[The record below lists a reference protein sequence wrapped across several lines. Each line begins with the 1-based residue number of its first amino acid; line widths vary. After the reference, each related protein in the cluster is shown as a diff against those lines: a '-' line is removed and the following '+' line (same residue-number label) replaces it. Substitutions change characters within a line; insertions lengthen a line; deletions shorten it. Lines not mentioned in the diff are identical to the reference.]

1 MVKTLIVSFGL
12 LGITGFNPVCAQKSK
27 QSTSHSSKSEV
38 KFLDEIFL
46 DLPALPTEKI
56 AKVSEPVIEVRKN
69 ERTSISSI
77 ESLSQLQFKYAILLD
92 AEVEQIQNIEL
103 FQNIEYW
110 FGTRYRYGGTTK
122 DGIDCSAFVQ
132 TLMSSCY
139 KVGVPR
145 TAQEQYD
152 ATLPISRD
160 ELKEGDLIF
169 FNTRGGVSHVG
180 MYLQNNKFVHASTSE
195 GVTITSLDD
204 SYWSKRIVGYGR
216 YTKRERDML
225 AMLN

>member
-12 LGITGFNPVCAQKSK
+12 LGIAGLSPVSAQKSK
-27 QSTSHSSKSEV
+27 QSTSRSSKSEV
-38 KFLDEIFL
+38 KFLNDILFE
-46 DLPALPTEKI
+46 LPAPPSEKI
-56 AKVSEPVIEVRKN
+56 AKVSESATEYRRSENIAL
-69 ERTSISSI
+69 SSI
-77 ESLSQLQFKYAILLD
+77 ESLSELQFKYAILLD
-92 AEVEQIQNIEL
+92 AEVEQIQNVGL
-103 FQNIEYW
+103 FQHIDYW

-132 TLMSSCY
+132 TLFSAHY
-139 KVGVPR
+139 KLGIPR

-152 ATLPISRD
+152 ATIRISRE

-180 MYLQNNKFVHASTSE
+180 MYLQNNKFVHSSTSE

-216 YTKRERDML
+216 YANSQDSML
-225 AMLN
+225 AYRM

>member
-27 QSTSHSSKSEV
+27 QSTHHSSKSEV
-38 KFLDEIFL
+38 KFLDDIFL
-46 DLPALPTEKI
+46 DIPPSPTEKL
-56 AKVSEPVIEVRKN
+56 AKVSEPVIETIKS
-69 ERTSISSI
+69 ERISSSSI
-77 ESLSQLQFKYAILLD
+77 ESLSKLQFKYAILLD
-92 AEVEQIQNIEL
+92 AEVEQVQNIEL
-103 FQNIEYW
+103 FQNIDNW
-110 FGTRYRYGGTTK
+110 LGTRYRFGGTTK
-122 DGIDCSAFVQ
+122 AGIDCSAFVQ
-132 TLMSSCY
+132 ALFSAQY
-139 KVGVPR
+139 KKGMPR
-145 TAQEQYD
+145 TTKEQYD
-152 ATLPISRD
+152 ATMPITRE

-204 SYWSKRIVGYGR
+204 SYWSKRIVGFSR
-216 YTKRERDML
+216 YIKQESNIL